1 MLSGSTFLLTGATG
15 RLGAALTC
23 RIEELG
29 AHVVP
34 LVLGGYPDRPR
45 RIPWPARTA
54 PLRISRPGD
63 IQELPRPDYIINC
76 HWEVARDLRFAEQ
89 LAFEIDRNL
98 RAMDALWDWLAFHRP
113 RAFVNVSSIKI
124 FGPFNTGPISSETE
138 PRPVT
143 PYGIA
148 KLAAEK
154 FFDAHFRGSGVSVGH
169 LRLCSVMAAGSHP
182 SQLASRLISSM
193 FQGQTIQINKGHLN
207 YVLYIDEVVDLLV
220 EAAVRARS
228 GRFNIVSAGSPN
240 ETIAELF
247 GRIAGREINAEYTDL
262 APGAEDPV
270 YVSDAD
276 EFRAGWVR
284 RTSLE
289 DAIRKTV
296 ALSSRLRHET

>member
-1 MLSGSTFLLTGATG
+1 MLSGSTFLVTGATG
-15 RLGAALTC
+15 RLGAALTY

-34 LVLGGYPDRPR
+34 VIFGGYPDRPR

-54 PLRISRPGD
+54 PLRIGHPGD
-63 IQELPRPDYIINC
+63 IQDLPRPDYVINC
-76 HWEVARDLRFAEQ
+76 HWEVARNLRFAEQ
-89 LAFEIDRNL
+89 LAFEVDRNL
-98 RAMDALWDWLAFHRP
+98 RAIDALWDWLASQKP
-113 RAFVNVSSIKI
+113 RAFVNVSSIRI
-124 FGPFNTGPISSETE
+124 FGPLNAGPISSETE
-138 PRPVT
+138 PRPAT

-154 FFDAHFRGSGVSVGH
+154 FFDAHFRDSGVSVGH

-193 FQGQTIQINKGHLN
+193 FQGQKIRINKGHLT
-207 YVLYIDEVVDLLV
+207 YVLYIDEAVDLLV
-220 EAAVRARS
+220 EAAVRAKS

-247 GRIAGREINAEYTDL
+247 GKIAGRAIDAEYLDL
-262 APGAEDPV
+262 APGVEDPV
-270 YVSDAD
+270 FISDAD

-284 RTSLE
+284 RTPLE

-296 ALSSRLRHET
+296 ELSSQRRHKQ